1 MAKLLEYENGLR
13 VCVVPLPIRS
23 VMTGIWVGTGSR
35 YESASDNGISHFTEH
50 VMFKGT
56 HKMSTYD
63 IANAFEGYGASV
75 NAFTSKESTC
85 YYYKCI
91 DKYNE
96 QCFALLSDIFFNSV
110 FPEEELDKERKVI
123 VEEINMV
130 EDAPDEICSDL
141 MFSAAFGD
149 SVLGQTILGPKQN
162 VMRFTGDD
170 VKNTLKSVIPPTTSS

>member
-56 HKMSTYD
+56 HKMSAYD

-110 FPEEELDKERKVI
+110 FPEEELDKERKWTSWI
-123 VEEINMV
+123 TC
-130 EDAPDEICSDL
+130 APW
-141 MFSAAFGD
+141 AA
-149 SVLGQTILGPKQN
+149 
-162 VMRFTGDD
+162 
-170 VKNTLKSVIPPTTSS
+170 IPSG